1 MRKLAHV
8 VAAAATL
15 LAAFAASAQEPAN
28 TVAIG
33 YVRVLFNDSS
43 SDLTGP
49 PAITPPGLKVGI
61 EDINAV
67 GLLYARRLGSGWS
80 AIFQFGV
87 PSTVKYVGAGS
98 GAMLGEAASAKGWT
112 PTLLVG
118 YTFESVPVVKPY
130 VAAGAAYTW
139 YTDEKASAAYNA
151 AFYGTSTSALF
162 KSSFGPVAK
171 VGAEVPLG
179 GNWLLDFGYSY
190 YWIKTTAT
198 LTTATP
204 GLGSV
209 PRRIDV
215 TANPGALAFN
225 VGYRF

>member
-1 MRKLAHV
+1 MRKFTRALT
-8 VAAAATL
+8 AAAALT
-15 LAAFAASAQEPAN
+15 AASAVMAQEAAN
-28 TVAIG
+28 TVAVG
-33 YVRVLFNDSS
+33 YVRALFNDSS

-49 PAITPPGLKVGI
+49 PGTTPPGLKVGI
-61 EDINAV
+61 EDLNAL
-67 GLLYARRLGSGWS
+67 GLLYARRLGGGWS

-87 PSTVKYVGAGS
+87 PSTVSYVGAGS

-112 PTLLVG
+112 PALLVG

-130 VAAGAAYTW
+130 LAAGAAYTW

-151 AFYGTSTSALF
+151 AFFGTSTSASF

-179 GNWLLDFGYSY
+179 SNWLFDFSYSY

-209 PRRIDV
+209 PRQIDV